1 MLKRKGRPKEPK
13 AVKLNPPNVILP
25 ISETATTG
33 TSTNTSTVV
42 MREIKYKCDNP
53 KCPSEAIVH
62 INARYC
68 KLCAQDKGFCL
79 NE

>member
-25 ISETATTG
+25 ASETTTG
-33 TSTNTSTVV
+33 STAGVV
-42 MREIKYKCDNP
+42 TEVQIKYKCDNP
-53 KCPSEAIVH
+53 KCPTEATVH

-79 NE
+79 ND